1 MLWQA
6 VSAWALLATQTFYS
20 TGHQPVF
27 SAIHWHAAFVGF
39 PEGHGSSTW
48 LPALLVGANT
58 FASHILFAGTS
69 FLFSLTSVD
78 SRFVERK
85 GNFESGREDA
95 VFVGSL
101 QSLGPKLP
109 AAQAISGL
117 GIRLG
122 WSQGPPLMPVCP
134 PGGSRLPTA
143 PALALPV

>member
-27 SAIHWHAAFVGF
+27 SAIHWQAAFVGF

-69 FLFSLTSVD
+69 WLYPLTSVD
-78 SRFVERK
+78 
-85 GNFESGREDA
+85 
-95 VFVGSL
+95 
-101 QSLGPKLP
+101 
-109 AAQAISGL
+109 
-117 GIRLG
+117 
-122 WSQGPPLMPVCP
+122 
-134 PGGSRLPTA
+134 
-143 PALALPV
+143 PALWKEGKTLDLEGKMRFCWLLAIPRP